1 MFAQRNTML
10 IFSNVWKTPHTVY
23 FNIHDE
29 DPGLQIERF
38 EIINICDVFN
48 HKFITELITKN

>member
-1 MFAQRNTML
+1 ML